1 MSGPPSRSNGR
12 LGIVIPPPKPTL
24 PPIHASPRPVPLL
37 QQQRDELA
45 QLQVQFV
52 QRLRAHKKLH
62 GFDCLVAHFAVIGDN
77 EQEEN
82 EDEDGDEMEGDCF
95 TGLKRAIRQ
104 AESDAPMACQFLQ
117 YLVGNLQKLVQ
128 HKLRQEAALGRLS
141 PRRLVGNDRNA
152 AACDQDDSENE
163 LAEEESGDGDSRS
176 DEQPQEHEQGQ
187 GGKTVEHIGSKTA
200 RKVPKDGVPKRS
212 TFRTTLRSRVFPA
225 TRVVPGERIMSAA
238 SSPLDLN
245 GRATAS
251 YAPDLDT
258 DGSGGQW
265 TEVLFPRAKPSLSRP
280 EIDASMQW
288 AQHKLAAFAASA
300 VASHEVSFA
309 EKEAHFAGQLHLRE
323 HICYELTRLVFDK
336 CPTTARFLH
345 GLFVE
350 FTGVAALIMA
360 SAERN
365 AELAQQRKKNVQL
378 ELQRLA
384 VRRIG
389 VERSLATLQETLRRR
404 QRHLLNERERII
416 HKRKKLNQL
425 LGADQILI
433 RTVGNL
439 LHHGVHLA
447 DELLCLTSPHK
458 NLAETETRKFKAV
471 DDLVELVSVKYGE
484 LAPVHQANTEWREA
498 QSANQ
503 GQEKEGSPDE
513 AVVVLDKTDITS
525 AREEF
530 KCTLQRLTRLLGTK
544 SPDSSVGWG
553 AQELWDQA
561 LFLPIPEDVQD
572 LDHHVQHLCLQ
583 VENAILYERRR
594 VVEAGTRVA
603 KAIQTDI
610 SACVTAWK
618 PRGQWPQKNTEVNN
632 ALSQK
637 VAGTV
642 ASSTKSHYRRF
653 RASGKPVGSEEEA
666 TPRLN
671 LLAQTHQELLNK
683 FLPAGLRPHLGAI
696 PIDYEPQQLSLSTIN
711 GVISFVLNE
720 IWLLVQAEFER
731 NSKQFTFTS
740 TTQLQVPMV
749 DVHDSIYRIYLL
761 HFRVPSFVTC
771 RLLDLLISASRLD
784 TQSYKVRLFC
794 RLLSLPGVDV
804 LSVDAVWFALKAIHV
819 LQRACTG
826 SGNYF
831 LLDAIGENEFV
842 PQTSAWEA
850 LGLLFQGCKLEVMKR
865 LRLRLS
871 GLVTVYGTIWL
882 PAYKVLELALD
893 EWKTEQEALR
903 LSLEETIRL
912 TLVQSNGSLTTHQID
927 TLSTLKDT
935 EKKTMVSFKEF
946 LDVFASLHL
955 KVHHLEAV
963 QAYRQL
969 LVGSKSKSSSRTG
982 DPAGE
987 RIDPDLFTQ
996 QWTNML
1002 LHAVNQA
1009 QHQQYQSLTPP
1020 HVQQRS
1026 NIRPGVVANN
1036 GGMHLGPPSEA
1047 LLKANQQLSFR
1058 FLKATWEQT
1067 KADMIRW
1074 LDAEFHDVG
1083 LQVRLVEQMDQVLQ
1097 VADSNACQ
1105 EGWRRFQHLI
1115 QITSIGK
1122 L

>member
-1 MSGPPSRSNGR
+1 MPVLSN
-12 LGIVIPPPKPTL
+12 PAL

-62 GFDCLVAHFAVIGDN
+62 SFDRLVAHFDAN
-77 EQEEN
+77 EEN
-82 EDEDGDEMEGDCF
+82 EQKGADEGSEDEDEGEMEDDCF
-95 TGLKRAIRQ
+95 TALKRAIRQ
-104 AESDAPMACQFLQ
+104 AETDVPMACQFLQ
-117 YLVGNLQKLVQ
+117 YLVENLQELVQ
-128 HKLRQEAALGRLS
+128 HKLREETALGRS
-141 PRRLVGNDRNA
+141 PPRCLVGNDRNA
-152 AACDQDDSENE
+152 PACDQDDSENE
-163 LAEEESGDGDSRS
+163 LIEKESRDGDKRS
-176 DEQPQEHEQGQ
+176 VEQRQEHERRQGS
-187 GGKTVEHIGSKTA
+187 KTVEHSGSETA

-212 TFRTTLRSRVFPA
+212 TFRTTLRSRAFPA
-225 TRVVPGERIMSAA
+225 TRVVSGERIMSAA
-238 SSPLDLN
+238 SSPLDLS

-280 EIDASMQW
+280 EIDAYMQW

-300 VASHEVSFA
+300 PTSDEASFA
-309 EKEAHFAGQLHLRE
+309 EKETHFAGQLQLRE

-350 FTGVAALIMA
+350 FTGVAALIMT
-360 SAERN
+360 STERD
-365 AELAQQRKKNVQL
+365 AELAQQRNKNVQL

-384 VRRIG
+384 ARRLG
-389 VERSLATLQETLRRR
+389 VERSLSTLQETLRRR

-458 NLAETETRKFKAV
+458 NLAATGTRKFQAV

-484 LAPVHQANTEWREA
+484 LTPVQQVNTEWREA
-498 QSANQ
+498 QSASQ
-503 GQEKEGSPDE
+503 GQEKEGNPDE

-525 AREEF
+525 TSEEF
-530 KCTLQRLTRLLGTK
+530 KCTLQRLARLLKTK
-544 SPDSSVGWG
+544 SPDSSVGWD

-572 LDHHVQHLCLQ
+572 LDHHVQRLCLQ

-594 VVEAGTRVA
+594 VVEAGARVA

-618 PRGQWPQKNTEVNN
+618 PRGRVNILQWPQKNTKVGN

-637 VAGTV
+637 VAGNVT
-642 ASSTKSHYRRF
+642 SSPKSHHRRF
-653 RASGKPVGSEEEA
+653 RASGKPVSSEEET

-683 FLPAGLRPHLGAI
+683 FLPAGLRPHIGAI
-696 PIDYEPQQLSLSTIN
+696 PIDYEPQQLSLSAVN

-731 NSKQFTFTS
+731 SSKQFTFTS
-740 TTQLQVPMV
+740 TTQLQVPVV

-761 HFRVPSFVTC
+761 HFRVPSFVAC

-794 RLLSLPGVDV
+794 RLLNLPGVDM

-826 SGNYF
+826 SSNYF
-831 LLDAIGENEFV
+831 LLDASGENEFV

-850 LGLLFQGCKLEVMKR
+850 LGLLFQGSKIEVMKR

-871 GLVTVYGTIWL
+871 GLVSVYGTIWL

-903 LSLEETIRL
+903 LSLEEAIRL
-912 TLVQSNGSLTTHQID
+912 MLVQSNGNPTTHQID
-927 TLSTLKDT
+927 ASFTLKGT
-935 EKKTMVSFKEF
+935 EKKTIVSFKDF

-982 DPAGE
+982 GPAGE

-996 QWTNML
+996 QWVNML
-1002 LHAVNQA
+1002 HHAVNQA
-1009 QHQQYQSLTPP
+1009 QHQQYQSLIPS

-1097 VADSNACQ
+1097 AADSNACQ